1 MNEIMGERIGWDQG
15 READEK
21 EKPVKKK
28 KTRGWESNAR
38 SSTDHAVL

>member
-28 KTRGWESNAR
+28 TRGWESNAR